1 MGTPDK
7 KSSPKKT
14 QARVRVTRKK
24 TPKISR
30 NYEPPRRIAEIM
42 ELNDSGTEIPFHS
55 LVGHTQ
61 LAPYCWISVND
72 QRDYLF
78 YENIGSSK
86 AKANLPL
93 RAGVKNVIIHNQFGK
108 KPKAEFELYV
118 PNYRNTKKENKYE
131 YGETLDIFKIGKK
144 FSIKFGYTSYHTEW
158 KNFVVVERDVSF
170 SEGTAL
176 LKVIGHIGNKI
187 SSTTSADVFTGVY
200 GKSSVEVLA
209 SVAGMKI
216 DLKELLEDEI
226 EKLQNPTQ
234 DDQIIPTGESIGRSL
249 SNFISGRNGLDFFV
263 SPDTGE
269 IKITTPY
276 KMELL
281 KKGHKAYKMTYGFPS
296 SNISE
301 IDITTKFPKKRRGSR
316 RGVKLSLDQ
325 QRRGGAIN
333 TKTNTAR
340 QLIRGVLV
348 KGKNNFE
355 DVHVSSD
362 RKPVS
367 AGGTEVYEG
376 KDKERLK
383 KDGIR
388 VLIKKFP
395 QKNGFS
401 VQRAPSQPLGLLEEK
416 ESVLYNVYKDIK
428 ISGDWEIEDRKLTS
442 IQYRNLLRNP
452 NKIVLIGGQ
461 DEGVAASNR
470 PWITAKVYTKIPVKE
485 EKKKEA
491 PKKTEVPLSTTEEVT
506 FDWKYYKDEVLLE
519 RSGNPKEF
527 KRIVKAAKAQME
539 RGFPESEGGE
549 KFRVNRTLHSSGN
562 VTLAVQRG
570 TPREKPLM
578 NDDKD
583 KVDVAQAIE
592 KVDAASNKPRSKPA
606 GTGGVSGSSRSNKKA
621 LTTLDIK
628 LKSGDWTF
636 NVGRL
641 FQIVD
646 INAVINGYYY
656 VTEEEHTID
665 TDGFQ
670 TNLKARKALKR
681 EVDNKGRSKKGSQRR
696 PGTRKPG
703 AGDEAKVDKATSPK
717 KKKVRFLKKKE
728 ISDAPN
734 TDVQKRTEVLAATL
748 GRDLSDAFGS
758 VLLSPR

>member
-7 KSSPKKT
+7 KPSPKKA
-14 QARVRVTRKK
+14 QATVRVTRKK
-24 TPKISR
+24 TPKTSR
-30 NYEPPRRIAEIM
+30 NYEPPRRIAEIL

-78 YENIGSSK
+78 YENIGNK
-86 AKANLPL
+86 QAKASQPL

-118 PNYRNTKKENKYE
+118 PNYRNTKKDNKYE

-216 DLKELLEDEI
+216 DLKGLLEEEI
-226 EKLQNPTQ
+226 EKLQSPAQ
-234 DDQIIPTGESIGRSL
+234 DNYILSTGDSVGRSL
-249 SNFISGRNGLDFFV
+249 FNFISGRNGLDFFV
-263 SPDTGE
+263 SPDTGD

-348 KGKNNFE
+348 KGKNKFE
-355 DVHVSSD
+355 DVYYSSD

-383 KDGIR
+383 KDGIN

-395 QKNGFS
+395 QKKGFS
-401 VQRAPSQPLGLLEEK
+401 VQRAPSQPLGLLDTK

-428 ISGDWEIEDRKLTS
+428 ISGDWEFVDTKLTT
-442 IQYRNLLRNP
+442 IHYRNLLRDD

-461 DEGVAASNR
+461 DDGVTAANI
-470 PWITAKVYTKIPVKE
+470 PWITAKVYTKKQVKE
-485 EKKKEA
+485 EKKKKEA
-491 PKKTEVPLSTTEEVT
+491 PKKKEVPLSTTEELE
-506 FDWKYYKDEVLLE
+506 YKWEEYSDVWIYENKGDKRELE
-519 RSGNPKEF
+519 EMVRKGTKDLESTYPDPQEGENYRVKRTDLHSGN
-527 KRIVKAAKAQME
+527 I
-539 RGFPESEGGE
+539 
-549 KFRVNRTLHSSGN
+549 TL
-562 VTLAVQRG
+562 VILKG
-570 TPREKPLM
+570 TPKDRGVM
-578 NDDKD
+578 DDDEDDIDLK
-583 KVDVAQAIE
+583 QAIE
-592 KVDAASNKPRSKPA
+592 KVTAAPNKPRSKPM

-641 FQIVD
+641 FEIVD

-696 PGTRKPG
+696 PGTRRNG
-703 AGDEAKVDKATSPK
+703 LGDEVKVDKATGP
-717 KKKVRFLKKKE
+717 KKVRFLKKKE
-728 ISDAPN
+728 AIAAPN
-734 TDVQKRTEVLAATL
+734 PDAQKRTEVLAATL
-748 GRDLSDAFGS
+748 GRGLSDAYRS
-758 VLLSPR
+758 SILAPR